1 METAITLCIL
11 YQSFTLFSD
20 VTREEVV
27 ILLGLMEVI
36 LIYKIIT
43 RIVRRV
49 DINHL
54 HLAHIGVL
62 EQFEH
67 FQIIT
72 LNIEVLGIL
81 PVYTLLRVR
90 AQGLADGLG
99 CLLKGST
106 FAHPSE
112 VVTLITLSDI
122 ITQQQAQFL
131 EINCVFY
138 LTRLWVFA
146 FRKALRTNL
155 IERIHV
161 QLCATRCFLF

>member
-72 LNIEVLGIL
+72 PI
-81 PVYTLLRVR
+81 
-90 AQGLADGLG
+90 
-99 CLLKGST
+99 
-106 FAHPSE
+106 
-112 VVTLITLSDI
+112 
-122 ITQQQAQFL
+122 
-131 EINCVFY
+131 
-138 LTRLWVFA
+138 
-146 FRKALRTNL
+146 
-155 IERIHV
+155 
-161 QLCATRCFLF
+161 